1 MLAIHITHDSLKFA
15 QLVNFKGTPFI
26 ESLGKVS
33 IKEGLQVP
41 DMSNAEVIVSLA
53 EQIAKIRN
61 SAEFPDNS
69 THIVIDSDWFP
80 LGIHRVDSALSGADL
95 NKFLKWR
102 MDEMLESASSQFSFV
117 HQELSRSADNGVDYL
132 TLGIPASFDPWI
144 QKIFGPSELEIKN
157 VITEIQAIGDIL
169 AASGQLDLDGGLQV
183 VLENRANNIACH
195 LYQNQD
201 FIGLFQASL
210 NWDYKITI
218 DHSRGDY
225 QLITQVKESIERAIQ
240 GKRDPENVIT
250 NLFFYTSAGD
260 ETVLNNLQK
269 YPDTCKTLNLEKHFN
284 FRDTEFKNVDEYA
297 VVLGALSME
306 IQERFHED

>member
-33 IKEGLQVP
+33 MKEGLQIP

-53 EQIAKIRN
+53 DQILKIRN

-69 THIVIDSDWFP
+69 THIVIDSNWFP
-80 LGIHRVDSALSGADL
+80 IGIHQVDGVLTGADL

-102 MDEMLESASSQFSFV
+102 MDEMLESATSQFSLV
-117 HQELSRSADNGVDYL
+117 HQKLRQSTENGVEYL
-132 TLGIPASFDPWI
+132 TIGIPASFETWI
-144 QKIFGPSELEIKN
+144 QKIFAPSELEVKN

-169 AASGQLDLDGGLQV
+169 AASGQLDTEGGIQV
-183 VLENRANNIACH
+183 VLDNRGNNISCH
-195 LYQNQD
+195 LYQDQE
-201 FIGLFQASL
+201 FLGMFHAAL
-210 NWDYKITI
+210 NWDYQVTI
-218 DHSRGDY
+218 DHSRGDF
-225 QLITQVKESIERAIQ
+225 QLIKQVKEAIEKAIK
-240 GKRDPENVIT
+240 GKHDPENVIT
-250 NLFFYTSAGD
+250 NLYYYTSAGD

-269 YPDTCKTLNLEKHFN
+269 YPDSCQTLNLAKHFN
-284 FRDTEFKNVDEYA
+284 FRDPEFENIDEYA

-306 IQERFHED
+306 IRERFNED